1 MSERRYSEEEVAAIF
16 ERATEEQHEHA
27 VRPSGSSDGLT
38 LAELQDI
45 GRDVGIAPDLV
56 VRAARSLEVVG
67 APSPR
72 RTLLGLPIGV
82 GHTVELERP
91 LTDAEWHQLVV
102 HVRETF
108 DARGRLK
115 DEGAFKQ
122 WTNGN
127 LEVLLEPTATGQRLR
142 MRTLKGNATGMIVGG
157 GATLGFSAF
166 ILIEMLATGRL
177 AAQFVGLVTIVAI
190 GLGLLV
196 PAAVQLPSW
205 ARRRQSQM
213 EEIGARAAA
222 MAASDPPTLGPG
234 PASG

>member
-1 MSERRYSEEEVAAIF
+1 MSERRYSEDEVAAIF
-16 ERATEEQHEHA
+16 ERATEEQHRHA
-27 VRPSGSSDGLT
+27 VRPSSSTEGLT
-38 LAELQDI
+38 LKELQEI
-45 GRDVGIAPDLV
+45 GRDVGISPELV
-56 VRAARSLEVVG
+56 TSAARSLEVG

-82 GHTVELERP
+82 GHAVELERT

-102 HVRETF
+102 EMRETF

-142 MRTLKGNATGMIVGG
+142 MRTLKGSATGQIVGG
-157 GATLGFSAF
+157 GALLGFSAF
-166 ILIEMLATGRL
+166 ILVEMLATGTL
-177 AAQFVGLVTIVAI
+177 ADRFVGLVTIVAI

-196 PAAVQLPSW
+196 PAVVQLPGW
-205 ARRRQSQM
+205 ASRRQRQM
-213 EEIGARAAA
+213 EQIAQRAML
-222 MAASDPPTLGPG
+222 MASSDPIESPD
-234 PASG
+234 SG